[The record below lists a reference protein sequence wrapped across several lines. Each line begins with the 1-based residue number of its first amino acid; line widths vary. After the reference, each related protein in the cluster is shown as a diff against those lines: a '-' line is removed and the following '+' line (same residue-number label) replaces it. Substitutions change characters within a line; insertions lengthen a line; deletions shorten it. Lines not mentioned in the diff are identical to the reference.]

1 MDKFLNI
8 VTETTSSGQIDE
20 MKLKPNGHI
29 LADSSLIP
37 HWNSTSK
44 VGRYFSDYERQNF
57 EKMSSI
63 PRW

>member
-37 HWNSTSK
+37 H
-44 VGRYFSDYERQNF
+44 
-57 EKMSSI
+57 
-63 PRW
+63 

>member
-20 MKLKPNGHI
+20 MKLKPNAHI

-37 HWNSTSK
+37 H
-44 VGRYFSDYERQNF
+44 
-57 EKMSSI
+57 
-63 PRW
+63 